1 MAVLSVDLLWHTSE
15 IIHKADRQRPRP
27 NWTNLP
33 LKKNKFTNK
42 YHDNFSTDHNP
53 SDETWIY
60 SLNRLKM

>member
-33 LKKNKFTNK
+33 LKKTNSPT
-42 YHDNFSTDHNP
+42 STMTILALITTQVMKPGYTH
-53 SDETWIY
+53 
-60 SLNRLKM
+60 